1 MYFDIF
7 SPEEKT
13 KHPTQYVNFGNSAT
27 KRKLRKFFWIANLRI
42 DTRSSAL
49 DQRRRS

>member
-1 MYFDIF
+1 MYFDVF

-27 KRKLRKFFWIANLRI
+27 KRKFKEVF
-42 DTRSSAL
+42 L
-49 DQRRRS
+49 DC